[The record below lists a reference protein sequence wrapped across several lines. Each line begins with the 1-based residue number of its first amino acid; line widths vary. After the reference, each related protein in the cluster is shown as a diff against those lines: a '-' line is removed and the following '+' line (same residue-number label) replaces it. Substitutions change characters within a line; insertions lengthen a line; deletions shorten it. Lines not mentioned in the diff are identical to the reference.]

1 MADKKKK
8 FDACLI
14 RTSND
19 EFIVAEWHQLITA
32 ANKSKLTVGS
42 NVGYKNS
49 TKKREKIIRGTI
61 MIIGS
66 MQVCEQQKK
75 LLMAKINCKK
85 PTARNFD
92 DKNESD
98 EQSECEEKNE
108 CEINSAAI
116 VNSKNGLESDG
127 EDSSDSSD
135 RRLEIDMQE
144 EEICDKDNSKTIQSK
159 ATTINEPRNDNQS
172 ETLATSS
179 SNVTYIEEK
188 ATSSSTRKRAG
199 SDSEIE
205 YVESKKTKVSVK
217 IEKYKSEWMPRPKD
231 PSVIRYFIHMGGL
244 LSSSGEDE
252 EEKGD
257 KLFTICEQLSMSEQ
271 QLRRLQ
277 KPNGTRTAR
286 SIIRACY
293 PPHTRMDALE
303 EGIKDDIRQAVQDY
317 IQMFHAME
325 GLTEGKINESINNV
339 FRSAKSQ
346 IKKDENNVSQ
356 QSTSND
362 STSNKNNKGRG
373 RI

>member
-1 MADKKKK
+1 
-8 FDACLI
+8 CLI
-14 RTSND
+14 
-19 EFIVAEWHQLITA
+19 L
-32 ANKSKLTVGS
+32 G
-42 NVGYKNS
+42 
-49 TKKREKIIRGTI
+49 
-61 MIIGS
+61 
-66 MQVCEQQKK
+66 
-75 LLMAKINCKK
+75 
-85 PTARNFD
+85 
-92 DKNESD
+92 
-98 EQSECEEKNE
+98 
-108 CEINSAAI
+108 
-116 VNSKNGLESDG
+116 
-127 EDSSDSSD
+127 
-135 RRLEIDMQE
+135 
-144 EEICDKDNSKTIQSK
+144 DKDNSKTIQSK

-205 YVESKKTKVSVK
+205 YVESKKTKVSVT
-217 IEKYKSEWMPRPKD
+217 RPKD

-362 STSNKNNKGRG
+362 STSNKNNK
-373 RI
+373 